1 MNSEIFLIFLNSLCV
16 FNLHSA
22 WFPAFLDTLVIEV
35 LTPVGSSVVALRLK
49 NLFFT
54 TFEEKDMDIIVEGKS
69 LVLILLSASL
79 GKDGISK
86 SDEFLEKFQTAFE
99 QSWYLARPLRPAV
112 A

>member
-1 MNSEIFLIFLNSLCV
+1 MNSEIFLIWFYSLFV

-79 GKDGISK
+79 NGILFWGYEVKNFSMGKRR
-86 SDEFLEKFQTAFE
+86 
-99 QSWYLARPLRPAV
+99 YVP
-112 A
+112 